1 MFLLQKNLLYIF
13 NHYLQCICLILA
25 LFLSKKKGVCQ
36 CRCIALVLLLKYSQ
50 PDLRRGT
57 YPRQVIPL
65 PQSSQT
71 LLCNPPWI
79 YLIHTFYPPY
89 QAPHP
94 FHTVLT
100 NPSKAHINHI
110 RTPNIEPSALA
121 LSARRAQLGWRH
133 RSILTP
139 FDSSHNTH
147 RTVHPAFT
155 LRGVPPPLKRIQH
168 SRSLS
173 DLLVFR
179 PSLFGARRGRV
190 KEAEERDSS
199 RG

>member
-1 MFLLQKNLLYIF
+1 MA
-13 NHYLQCICLILA
+13 HILDRS
-25 LFLSKKKGVCQ
+25 F
-36 CRCIALVLLLKYSQ
+36 
-50 PDLRRGT
+50 
-57 YPRQVIPL
+57 PL
-65 PQSSQT
+65 PQSSHT
-71 LLCNPPWI
+71 LFCNPPWI

-100 NPSKAHINHI
+100 SPSKAHINHI

-139 FDSSHNTH
+139 LDSSHNTH

-190 KEAEERDSS
+190 KEAEERDAFERTMVNQEG
-199 RG
+199 RGGERCANAGCTPSGHRCT